1 MDNLPDLNKASKR
14 LERAREG
21 ARPGGRPPPPLQ
33 TNQEL
38 ERSTAAAAA
47 AAASARPVGG
57 DVRLQSSPSARS
69 RSRRPA
75 GGSSGGKTPTLS
87 SSRKTCFISYC
98 ATEERRGGRGVR
110 RALRHPFPPPAPIHK
125 RTEHARGA
133 PRGLSPPRTPKTPQP
148 ARRKRNARRPRRANA
163 PAAASRDRPPRRGCS
178 FPFAFASAPS
188 PACVSVS
195 VSIVRRLLLLFLL
208 LLRRCRHRARLEPRL
223 LARLLAADDLRRRR
237 GPYDSTES
245 RNSYKGGD

>member
-38 ERSTAAAAA
+38 GRSTAAAAA

-87 SSRKTCFISYC
+87 SSRKTCFISCC

-110 RALRHPFPPPAPIHK
+110 RALRHPFPRLPPPF
-125 RTEHARGA
+125 T
-133 PRGLSPPRTPKTPQP
+133 
-148 ARRKRNARRPRRANA
+148 NAQKLYKN
-163 PAAASRDRPPRRGCS
+163 GY
-178 FPFAFASAPS
+178 
-188 PACVSVS
+188 
-195 VSIVRRLLLLFLL
+195 
-208 LLRRCRHRARLEPRL
+208 RC
-223 LARLLAADDLRRRR
+223 
-237 GPYDSTES
+237 TKC
-245 RNSYKGGD
+245 NIGGDTTAFPTLAKTHTHAHTDVQATTTP